1 MFKKYSENR
10 FKKKFPG
17 LKQVINNQ
25 VVNFDMY
32 GQVPLKYGTNTVYL
46 EDADNKRT
54 VYTDFTVDSEHKY
67 GLKIVYN
74 YPYIITKIK
83 TQFLI
88 TMLVMLFLTILF
100 QVLFTQYFAYTYIIS
115 FVATLVVY
123 FWSVDYYIG
132 NLGISAYKIEV
143 VSSKK

>member
-1 MFKKYSENR
+1 MLKNYGEKR
-10 FKKKFPG
+10 FKKKFPN

-32 GQVPLKYGTNTVYL
+32 GQVPLKYGENNVYL
-46 EDADNKRT
+46 QDENGKRT
-54 VYTDFTVDSEHKY
+54 VYTDFVVDSEHKY

-74 YPYIITKIK
+74 YPYIISKIK
-83 TQFLI
+83 TQFLL
-88 TMLVMLFLTILF
+88 TMFTALVLTVVF
-100 QVLFTQYFAYTYIIS
+100 QILFTQYFAYTYLVS
-115 FVATLVVY
+115 FVATLIIY
-123 FWSVDYYIG
+123 FWSVDHYIG